1 MDGRRGFSAVTDNV
15 ARREA
20 FERDHPGI
28 VISHTDEPWLWT
40 AQWKDDSG
48 EHTFIRPELG
58 QLLDA
63 LDVALG

>member
-28 VISHTDEPWLWT
+28 TISHTDEPWLWT
-40 AQWKDDSG
+40 ANGATTAANTRSSG
-48 EHTFIRPELG
+48 LNSGNCWTSSM
-58 QLLDA
+58 
-63 LDVALG
+63 